1 MKKIVLGLM
10 CVVLF
15 TACSEDFKIAAPY
28 KEVTIAFGL
37 LDKGDSAH
45 YFKITKGFLDEQ
57 NNNLLAAKNP
67 DSLYYSD
74 LQVSLE
80 QRNSGGVV
88 LSTIP
93 VSKVNLVAEG
103 IIKDTG
109 VFVNNPAYAYKC
121 KANLN
126 PGNKYRLVIKNPITG
141 KTTYAETSVLNDD
154 PNVFVTPEN
163 LSPSFAVDYSDLT
176 EIKDFRIVPPPNA
189 AMIEM
194 YMRFNYSEERVVNG
208 TTISEDKSVDI
219 PFFRRKA
226 VSSVGGPVSEN
237 FDNAGFIDF
246 IAGALPITQNNVQR
260 FVDTPDYIFYAAGAE
275 LKTYLDV
282 TNAQG
287 GITADQIK
295 PIFTNMVGDD
305 SYGIFSSRV
314 RNFVPQVP
322 FSKSTVALMVANPQL
337 GIVGPSK
344 K

>member
-1 MKKIVLGLM
+1 MKILLGGLLCVL
-10 CVVLF
+10 LF
-15 TACSEDFKIAAPY
+15 NACSEDFKIAAPY
-28 KEVTIAFGL
+28 KEVTVAFAL

-67 DSLYYSD
+67 DSLYFSD
-74 LQVSLE
+74 LDVKLE
-80 QRNSGGVV
+80 QINSSGNVV
-88 LSTIP
+88 KTVP
-93 VSKVNLVAEG
+93 AVKVNLVAEG

-121 KANLN
+121 KTLLN
-126 PGNKYRLVIKNPITG
+126 PADKYRLVIKNLISG
-141 KTTYAETSVLNDD
+141 KTTFAETNVLSND

-163 LSPSFAVDYSDLT
+163 LAPSFAVSYSDPL
-176 EIKDFRIVPPPNA
+176 EIKEFIITPPPNA
-189 AMIEM
+189 ALLEM
-194 YMRFNYSEERVVNG
+194 YMRFHYNEERMVSG
-208 TTISEDKSVDI
+208 TTISEDKFVDI
-219 PFFRRKA
+219 PFFKRKA
-226 VSSVGGPVSEN
+226 LSTVGGPVSEN

-246 IAGALPITQNNVQR
+246 LAGSLPVIQNNAKR
-260 FVDTPDYIFYAAGAE
+260 FVDTPDYIFYAAGKE

-295 PIFTNMVGDD
+295 PIFTNMVGEN
-305 SYGIFSSRV
+305 SYGILSSRV
-314 RNFVPQVP
+314 RSFVPQVP
-322 FSKSTVALMVANPQL
+322 FTKSTVDLMVANPRL